1 MYYFAND
8 NTNSCT
14 GLILLLPV
22 PKCRVSL
29 SAKKCVERRKKVL
42 SNHQMIQFYS
52 SLLLASVLVY
62 EKKYPTQHIPKTPPI
77 NKASFVSV
85 ILSSSAKNFE
95 LVKKT
100 HQNFNK

>member
-1 MYYFAND
+1 M
-8 NTNSCT
+8 
-14 GLILLLPV
+14 
-22 PKCRVSL
+22 
-29 SAKKCVERRKKVL
+29 L

-95 LVKKT
+95 LVKKN